1 MEVPTMHKKFAPR
14 SALTASIGA
23 LCLALA
29 PAALAAKSG
38 GGGSGGSSSLSPVM
52 VNDLNGNGLPN
63 WGDTVTFDV
72 STTVTYPEVELECFQ
87 NGTVVLRQGAGF
99 FPSYMWSKDFTLR
112 SASWTGGPADCIAT
126 LFYFTKSR
134 TYRTLA
140 TVSFHVDA

>member
-1 MEVPTMHKKFAPR
+1 MPKKFAPR
-14 SALTASIGA
+14 FALTASMGA

-38 GGGSGGSSSLSPVM
+38 GGGSGGGSSVSVVM
-52 VNDLNGNGLPN
+52 VKDLNGNGLPN

-72 STTVTYPEVELECFQ
+72 STTVTYPEIELECVQ
-87 NGTVVLRQGAGF
+87 NGRLVLRQGAGF
-99 FPSYMWSKDFTLR
+99 FPSYMWSKDFTLQ
-112 SASWTGGPADCIAT
+112 SSSWTGGAADCTAT

-140 TVSFHVDA
+140 TLSFHVDA